1 MSVYVLCGELH
12 CLCTVWGAP
21 LFVYCVGSSTVCVLR
36 GELHRL
42 CTVWEAPLFV
52 YCVGSSTVCVLRG
65 ELHCLCTVWGAPLF
79 VYCKGSSTVCVLV
92 GSSTVWR
99 DFECIF
105 AVNHEVACRG
115 VKSCSCHTKC
125 RVFLSYEHDG
135 VCLL

>member
-1 MSVYVLCGELH
+1 M
-12 CLCTVWGAP
+12 
-21 LFVYCVGSSTVCVLR
+21 
-36 GELHRL
+36 
-42 CTVWEAPLFV
+42 

-65 ELHCLCTVWGAPLF
+65 ELHCLCTAWGAPLF
-79 VYCKGSSTVCVLV
+79 VYCEGSSTVCVLR
-92 GSSTVWR
+92 GELHRLCTVWG